1 MSRVSIFACVI
12 GLALSV
18 LAAAM
23 TIAFT
28 FLLVLPPPQPGRMN
42 VEEMVWALQAR
53 PSTVVEAGVR
63 RSPPIGQRSRVVE
76 ATLAN
81 DLGVASTD
89 VRAVWI
95 GEPTDTGAAERIIS
109 VDGRE
114 VLITDSG
121 AAVTLRG
128 GPDAS
133 VRRETIIPLFIG
145 AVKLEDG
152 RWRWGVP
159 HDAER
164 EAWFWRILAA
174 FLVGGAVLAAP
185 VWFVARWVAAPIER
199 LGRSAM
205 TAGLAS
211 EDPLPIA
218 GPREVQ
224 ATAQAMNGMHNRLV
238 AHAAERV
245 RMVVAVAHDLRTP
258 ITALRLRVN
267 SVDEPLRGRMT
278 RDLSRMSEMISEVL
292 EFAAIGSRTPQFSPT
307 EIDEVVRDLVASRR
321 DAGADVTTTTLDTA
335 AVMTDAYLL
344 TRALDNLINNAL
356 QHAGAAVLSV
366 RREAGRVEVR
376 IEDAGPGIPD
386 DRLDQVMSPFGTL
399 NESRNRDHGGIGL
412 GLSIVLDIAHALGAR
427 FELKNIRPG
436 LAATLSL
443 PLRD

>member
-1 MSRVSIFACVI
+1 ML

-28 FLLVLPPPQPGRMN
+28 LLLVLPPPPPGRMN

-53 PSTVVEAGVR
+53 PSTVIEAGVR

-95 GEPTDTGAAERIIS
+95 GEPTDTGATERIIS

-114 VLITDSG
+114 VLITGSG

-145 AVKLEDG
+145 AVKLDDG

-164 EAWFWRILAA
+164 EAWFWRILTA

-211 EDPLPIA
+211 EDPLPIS

-224 ATAQAMNGMHNRLV
+224 ATARAMNGMHNRLV

-307 EIDEVVRDLVASRR
+307 EIDELVRDLVASRR
-321 DAGADVTTTTLDTA
+321 DAGADVTSTTLDTA

-386 DRLDQVMSPFGTL
+386 DRFDQVMSPFGTL

-412 GLSIVLDIAHALGAR
+412 GLSIVMDIAHALGAR